1 MLKEQLKLLVEL
13 QEIDSSILSIVEKI
27 ESYPERLNQ
36 YRIPLNQA
44 QEAFH
49 KFKTKSESLDK
60 KKKEKDH
67 KLDEIEDKINKLK
80 GRSGDIKTNKE
91 YEAHLKEIESFE
103 KKKYRIED
111 EILAIMEDY
120 EVFAGEVEKEEVKV
134 RITEAEFI
142 KQEKLLGEEKKKHES
157 ELELIEAKRKDFA
170 ARLDEDIY
178 NQYETLRKRFS
189 GPAVVQTVNEICLGC
204 NTNIPPQLFND
215 IRSTNEIYT
224 CFYCKR
230 FLYFK
235 EPSPPGEK
243 TEDISKPS

>member
-1 MLKEQLKLLVEL
+1 MKEQLKLLVEL
-13 QEIDSSILSIVEKI
+13 QEIDSCILSIVEKI

-36 YRIPLNQA
+36 YKIPLNQA

-60 KKKEKDH
+60 KKKAKDH

-103 KKKYRIED
+103 KSKYRTED

-120 EVFAGEVEKEEVKV
+120 EIFAGEVEKEEIKV
-134 RITEAEFI
+134 RETEAEFK
-142 KQEKLLGEEKKKHES
+142 KQEKLLGDEKNTHES
-157 ELELIEAKRKDFA
+157 ELEVIEAKRKDFA

-178 NQYETLRKRFS
+178 NQYEILRKRLGGS
-189 GPAVVQTVNEICLGC
+189 AVAQTVNEICLGC
-204 NTNIPPQLFND
+204 NTNIPPQLYND
-215 IRSTNEIYT
+215 IKSTDEIYT
-224 CFYCKR
+224 CFFCKR

-243 TEDISKPS
+243 TEDTSKPS